1 MSGPAAPAESYT
13 ALFRAQRTPRD
24 QGSPWTEVLLGG
36 LQNAELGGL
45 RWGQDYEFKVRPS
58 SGRARGPDSNVLL
71 LRVPEQGQG
80 RSLIEAGGGCLI
92 YPSPIWT
99 CWGWVLRGLLFCMV
113 KQTALRSVIPCRTL
127 ILHPLVPLLTL
138 TQCPLL

>member
-1 MSGPAAPAESYT
+1 MRALTNPQALIPTPTSSQVSGPAAPAESYT

-36 LQNAELGGL
+36 LQSAELGGL

-58 SGRARGPDSNVLL
+58 TGRARGPDSNVLL

-80 RSLIEAGGGCLI
+80 GSLIDAGGGMGSYL
-92 YPSPIWT
+92 SQSHLDMLGVGVEGT
-99 CWGWVLRGLLFCMV
+99 
-113 KQTALRSVIPCRTL
+113 
-127 ILHPLVPLLTL
+127 PLLHGEANSCKKCHSL
-138 TQCPLL
+138 

>member
-36 LQNAELGGL
+36 LQSAELGGL

-58 SGRARGPDSNVLL
+58 TGRARGPDSNVLL

-80 RSLIEAGGGCLI
+80 RSLIDAGGWDGFLSIPVPSGHAGGGC
-92 YPSPIWT
+92 
-99 CWGWVLRGLLFCMV
+99 RGDSSS
-113 KQTALRSVIPCRTL
+113 AR
-127 ILHPLVPLLTL
+127 
-138 TQCPLL
+138 